1 MVRFSERLVQ
11 IMNNVHYNV
20 NGLLN
25 TQRKTQLKN
34 VLEDIQGV
42 QKVNVDLGRGSVE
55 VNYNDAT
62 NEQAIR
68 QGIERV
74 GCKIQ

>member
-1 MVRFSERLVQ
+1 
-11 IMNNVHYNV
+11 MNNVHYNV

>member
-42 QKVNVDLGRGSVE
+42 QKINVDLGRGSVE
-55 VNYNDAT
+55 VKYNEPTDVK
-62 NEQAIR
+62 EIR
-68 QGIERV
+68 QGIEQI
-74 GCKIQ
+74 GCKIR

>member
-74 GCKIQ
+74 GGKIQ